1 MNGYRTQ
8 IFELHD
14 IPGGLCTAW
23 ERQGYIFDGCIH
35 YLMGSGEGQPFNQ
48 VWQELGAWQG
58 RDFIHHTE
66 IMRVVDSTGKTL
78 IAYCNPDQL
87 EAHMKEL
94 SPADAHLIEAFT
106 QGIRQLTHFDMSLMQ
121 QRPRDAMNLMDWGA
135 LGLKMMPYVSSLVKW
150 ASLSA
155 QEFGARFRDP
165 FLQRAIP
172 QIFGW
177 PEIPVMA
184 GMSVLAGM
192 HTRNAGFPTGGS
204 LEFARSIERRYL
216 ELGGQINYKAQVEKI
231 LVEGNRAVGVRLY
244 NDDEHRADYVIS
256 AADGKGTIFGL
267 LGGEFVNRK
276 VKRTYDG
283 NMPIHAQLQV
293 SYGVKRDLSA
303 EPHWVMYLLDEPL
316 MIAGEKRFEL
326 GVKNYCFD
334 PSLAP
339 AGKSTMILIP
349 RANYSYW
356 QHIYGH
362 KLYDLEQIQVSEAI
376 KAFLEKIYPGIG
388 GQIEV
393 DDVATPVSYE
403 RYTSNWQGSSCGWL
417 LTKQTM
423 RMMIR
428 GMSKILPGL
437 RNFYM
442 AGQWVEPGG
451 MVPICAMSGRNAVQ
465 LICNEEGKTFEAD
478 TLHALY

>member
-58 RDFIHHTE
+58 RNFIHHTE
-66 IMRVVDSTGKTL
+66 IMRVVDAAGKTL
-78 IAYCNPDQL
+78 IAYCDPDQL

-94 SPADAHLIEAFT
+94 SPADAPLIESFT
-106 QGIRQLTHFDMSLMQ
+106 QGIRQLTRFDMSLMQ
-121 QRPRDAMNLMDWGA
+121 QKPRDVMNLKDWGG
-135 LGLKMMPYVSSLVKW
+135 LGLKMMPFVGSLAKW

-184 GMSVLAGM
+184 GMSILAGM
-192 HTRNAGFPTGGS
+192 HTRNAGFPVGGS

-216 ELGGQINYKAQVEKI
+216 ELGGQIHYKAPVEKI
-231 LVEGNRAVGVRLY
+231 LVEGSRAVGVRLY
-244 NDDEHRADYVIS
+244 DDEEHRADYVVS

-276 VKRTYDG
+276 IKRSYDG
-283 NMPIHAQLQV
+283 NLPIHAQLQV

-303 EPHWVMYLLDEPL
+303 EPHWVTYLLDEPL

-339 AGKSTMILIP
+339 TGKSTVILIP
-349 RANYSYW
+349 RTNYSYW

-362 KLYDLEQIQVSEAI
+362 KLYDLEQIQVSDAI
-376 KAFLEKIYPGIG
+376 KGFLEKIYPGIG

-403 RYTSNWQGSSCGWL
+403 RYTSNWHGSSCGWL

-423 RMMIR
+423 RMMIQ
-428 GMSKILPGL
+428 GMSKTLPGL

-451 MVPICAMSGRNAVQ
+451 MVPICAMSGRNAIQ
-465 LICNEEGKTFEAD
+465 LICNSDGRLFVTNEGK
-478 TLHALY
+478 L